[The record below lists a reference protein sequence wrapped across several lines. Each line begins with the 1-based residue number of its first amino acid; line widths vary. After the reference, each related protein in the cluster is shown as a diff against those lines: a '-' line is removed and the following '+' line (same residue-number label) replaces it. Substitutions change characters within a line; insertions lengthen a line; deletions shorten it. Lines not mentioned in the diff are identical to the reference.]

1 MARRVLPWLLVLALV
16 AGCDDGP
23 TVPQVN
29 PLPGARLTSD
39 FGARAKDPVTGKAL
53 VDGHHDGYDLAA
65 PMGSPIRAS
74 KAGRVTFAGARGGY
88 GQAVI
93 LSHEG
98 GWTTVYGHASR
109 LAVKVG
115 QEIAAGQVIAY
126 VGSTGHSTGPHLHY
140 ELRRDG
146 QAVDPRL
153 AVAAA
158 LRPAG
163 APAAKAAPKKAAV
176 AKGQKAR
183 SIKAAKAKKA
193 LAAKGKKP
201 VVAKAKKAAPRGAK
215 VAKAPAK
222 RSS

>member
-1 MARRVLPWLLVLALV
+1 MAGKVLPWLVVMALL

-23 TVPQVN
+23 TVPQIN

-39 FGARAKDPVTGKAL
+39 FGQRARDPVTGKAL

-65 PMGSPIRAS
+65 PMGSPIRAA
-74 KAGRVTFAGARGGY
+74 KAGKVTFAGVRGGY
-88 GQAVI
+88 GNAVI
-93 LSHEG
+93 LAHPG

-115 QEIAAGQVIAY
+115 QAIDAGQVIAY

-146 QAVDPRL
+146 LAVDPKL

-158 LRPAG
+158 LQPAVRP
-163 APAAKAAPKKAAV
+163 AKAAAKQAPASKGKLALRTKPMVKKATPTRARV
-176 AKGQKAR
+176 ARAIAR
-183 SIKAAKAKKA
+183 
-193 LAAKGKKP
+193 
-201 VVAKAKKAAPRGAK
+201 R
-215 VAKAPAK
+215 
-222 RSS
+222 RS